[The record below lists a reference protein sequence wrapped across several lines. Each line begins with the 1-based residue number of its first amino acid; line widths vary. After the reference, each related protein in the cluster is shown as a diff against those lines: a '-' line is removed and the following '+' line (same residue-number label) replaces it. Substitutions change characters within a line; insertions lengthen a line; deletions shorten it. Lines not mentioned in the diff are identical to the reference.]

1 MPANEAG
8 GGSDVRRLA
17 HIRLAGIF
25 KSYAGK
31 RALDDVTLEIAG
43 GTVHALVGANGAG
56 KSTLGKIIAGAI
68 RADAGE
74 MYLDGQP
81 VRWADPHDARRHGI
95 ALIAQELALVPHLT
109 VMQNVFLGIEPRRL
123 GLVARQRLARQYGEL
138 VERWGFTLDRDAL
151 VGGLRLADQQMVE
164 VLRAVA
170 SGARAIVMDEPT
182 SSLTHIEIATLRT
195 MVHELR
201 RGGTTIVYVSHF
213 LDDVVELADTI
224 SVLRDGRLVH
234 TVPAAEETE
243 ASLVRAMFGAA
254 VEAEQFEK
262 QTRPQA
268 PVVLE
273 VRGLRRGRV
282 LRDVSLSIREGEIV
296 GLAGLVGSGRS
307 ELARA
312 IFGADRTEAG
322 TISVDGVKQRIQS
335 PRDAIRAG
343 IAFVPESRKQDGL
356 FMELS
361 LAPNTTIAH
370 VRSIA
375 SRIGVVK
382 RADERSTARS
392 LIAEHSITA
401 PSPAAKVSALS
412 GGNQQKVLFA
422 KWLFRRPR
430 VLLLDEPTR
439 GVDVNARAAIHR
451 LINDL
456 AGEGVA
462 ILLISSELEE
472 VLALAHRVLVIAA
485 GAITHEFAADPP
497 LADVMEA
504 AFGVSATQAIGA

>member
-1 MPANEAG
+1 MPGSEAG
-8 GGSDVRRLA
+8 GGTDVRHPA
-17 HIRLAGIF
+17 HIRLAGIV
-25 KSYAGK
+25 KSYGGK
-31 RALDDVTLEIAG
+31 RALDDVALEITA

-68 RADAGE
+68 RPDAGE

-95 ALIAQELALVPHLT
+95 ALIAQELALVPHLS
-109 VMQNVFLGIEPRRL
+109 VMQNVFLGIEPRRI

-138 VERWGFTLDRDAL
+138 VERWGFKLDRDAP
-151 VGGLRLADQQMVE
+151 VGQLRLADQQMVE
-164 VLRAVA
+164 ILRAVA
-170 SGARAIVMDEPT
+170 TGARAIVMDEPT
-182 SSLTHIEIATLRT
+182 SSLTHVEIETLRT
-195 MVHELR
+195 MVHDLR

-243 ASLVRAMFGAA
+243 ASLVRAMFGAT
-254 VEAEQFEK
+254 VEAQRAE
-262 QTRPQA
+262 TPVRA
-268 PVVLE
+268 PGAVVLE

-312 IFGADRTEAG
+312 IFGADHAEAG
-322 TISVDGVKQRIQS
+322 TISVDGVERRVQS

-343 IAFVPESRKQDGL
+343 IAFVPESRKHDGL

-361 LAPNTTIAH
+361 LGPNTTIAH

-375 SRIGVVK
+375 SKIGVVK
-382 RADERSTARS
+382 RGAERAHARR
-392 LIAEHSITA
+392 LITEHSIAA
-401 PSPAAKVSALS
+401 PSPAAKLSTLS

-462 ILLISSELEE
+462 ILLISSEIEE

-504 AFGVSATQAIGA
+504 AFGVDAPEAIGA